1 MAIWTKIKSRIYY
14 ANYEIK
20 NMSKISLIGAGQIGG
35 TLAHLIGLKELVNE
49 VVVFDIASGIAKGKA
64 LDIAQS
70 SSVDG
75 FNVRFE
81 GTDNYEDIKD
91 SDVIII
97 TAGVPRKPGMS
108 RDDLLGINLKIIK
121 QVAEGIKKNSPN
133 AFIICITNPLDVMVM
148 AFQKYSGL
156 PTNKVVGMAG
166 ILDSSR
172 FKLFLSRELKVPVKE
187 INAMVMGGH
196 GDTMVP
202 LPRFT
207 KVSGK
212 PLLDIVKEGKLSEEK
227 LESINQ
233 RTRDGGAEI
242 VKLLEKGS
250 AYYAPAASGVEMAS
264 AYLNDEKKILPC
276 AAYLNGEYGISNIYA
291 GVPVIIGKNG
301 VEKVEEIKLNDKEK
315 KEFINSI
322 DSVKKLWEA
331 ASAIDPNLS
340 K

>member
-1 MAIWTKIKSRIYY
+1 MK
-14 ANYEIK
+14 
-20 NMSKISLIGAGQIGG
+20 KISLIGAGQIGG
-35 TLAHLIGLKELVNE
+35 TLAHLIGLKELVDE
-49 VVVFDIASGIAKGKA
+49 VVLFDVASGVAKGKA

-75 FNVRFE
+75 FNVKFS
-81 GTDNYEDIKD
+81 GTDDYQDIKD

-108 RDDLLGINLKIIK
+108 RDDLLSINLKIIK
-121 QVAEGIKKNSPN
+121 QVAEGIKKHSPN
-133 AFIICITNPLDVMVM
+133 AFVICITNPLDVIVM
-148 AFQKYSGL
+148 AFQKYSNL

-172 FKLFLSRELKVPVKE
+172 FKLFLSLELNVPVKE
-187 INAMVMGGH
+187 IKAMVMGGH

-202 LPRFT
+202 LPRLT

-212 PLLDIVKEGKLSEEK
+212 PLLDLVQEGKITSEK

-242 VKLLEKGS
+242 VKYLEKGS
-250 AYYAPAASGVEMAS
+250 AFYAPAASGVEMAS

-276 AAYLNGEYGISNIYA
+276 AAYLSGEYGIDGLYA
-291 GVPVIIGKNG
+291 GVPVVIGKNG
-301 VEKVEEIKLNDKEK
+301 VEKIENINLDEKEK

-322 DSVKKLWEA
+322 DAVKKLWKA
-331 ASAIDPNLS
+331 ASVIDPNLS

>member
-1 MAIWTKIKSRIYY
+1 
-14 ANYEIK
+14 
-20 NMSKISLIGAGQIGG
+20 MSKKISLIGAGQIGG
-35 TLAHLIGLKELVNE
+35 TLAHLIGLKELADE
-49 VVVFDIASGIAKGKA
+49 VIVFDIERGVAKGKA

-75 FNVRFE
+75 FNVKFI
-81 GTDNYEDIKD
+81 GTDSYEDIKN

-133 AFIICITNPLDVMVM
+133 AFVICITNPLDVMVM

-156 PTNKVVGMAG
+156 PTNKVIGMAG

-172 FKLFLSRELKVPVKE
+172 FKLFLSQELKIPVKDIE
-187 INAMVMGGH
+187 AMVMGGH

-202 LPRFT
+202 LLRFT
-207 KVSGK
+207 KVLGK
-212 PLLDIVKEGKLSEEK
+212 PLLDLVKEGKISEER

-242 VKLLEKGS
+242 VKFLETGS
-250 AYYAPAASGVEMAS
+250 AFYAPAASGVEMAS
-264 AYLNDEKKILPC
+264 AYLRDEKKLLPC
-276 AAYLNGEYGISNIYA
+276 AAYLGGEYGIKGLYA
-291 GVPVIIGKNG
+291 GVPVIIGSKG
-301 VEKVEEIKLNDKEK
+301 VEKIEEINLNEKEK

-322 DSVKKLWEA
+322 NAVKKLWKA
-331 ASAIDPNLS
+331 ASEIDVNLS

>member
-1 MAIWTKIKSRIYY
+1 VK
-14 ANYEIK
+14 
-20 NMSKISLIGAGQIGG
+20 KISLIGAGQIGG
-35 TLAHLIGLKELVNE
+35 TLAHLIGLKEVANE
-49 VVVFDIASGIAKGKA
+49 VVLFDVASGIAKGKA

-75 FNVRFE
+75 FNVKFI

-91 SDVIII
+91 SDVIIV

-121 QVAEGIKKNSPN
+121 QVAKGIKENAPN
-133 AFIICITNPLDVMVM
+133 AFVICITNPLDVMVM

-156 PTNKVVGMAG
+156 PENKVVGMAG

-172 FKLFLSRELKVPVKE
+172 FKLFLSLELNIPVKE
-187 INAMVMGGH
+187 IEAMVMGGH

-212 PLLDIVKEGKLSEEK
+212 PLLDLVKEKKITIEK
-227 LESINQ
+227 LEEINQ

-242 VKLLEKGS
+242 VKYLEKGS
-250 AYYAPAASGVEMAS
+250 AFYAPAASGVEMAES
-264 AYLNDEKKILPC
+264 YIKDLKKELPC
-276 AAYLNGEYGISNIYA
+276 AAHLSGEYGVSNLYA

-301 VEKVEEIKLNDKEK
+301 VEKIIEIDLNEKEK
-315 KEFINSI
+315 SNFEKSI
-322 DSVKKLWEA
+322 KSVKDLFKDA
-331 ASAIDPNLS
+331 KKIDNSL
-340 K
+340 

>member
-1 MAIWTKIKSRIYY
+1 MK
-14 ANYEIK
+14 
-20 NMSKISLIGAGQIGG
+20 KISLIGAGQIGG

-49 VVVFDIASGIAKGKA
+49 VVLFDVASGVAKGKA

-75 FNVRFE
+75 FNVKFS
-81 GTDNYEDIKD
+81 GTDDYQDIKD
-91 SDVIII
+91 SDAIIV

-108 RDDLLGINLKIIK
+108 RDDLLSINLKIIK
-121 QVAEGIKKNSPN
+121 QVAEGIKKHSPN
-133 AFIICITNPLDVMVM
+133 AFVICITNPLDVIVM
-148 AFQKYSGL
+148 AFQKYSNL

-172 FKLFLSRELKVPVKE
+172 FKLFLSLELNVPVKE
-187 INAMVMGGH
+187 IKAMVMGGH

-202 LPRFT
+202 LPRLT

-212 PLLDIVKEGKLSEEK
+212 PLLDLVKEGKITSEK

-242 VKLLEKGS
+242 VKYLEKGS
-250 AYYAPAASGVEMAS
+250 AFYAPAASGVEMAS

-276 AAYLNGEYGISNIYA
+276 AAYLSGEYGIDGLYA
-291 GVPVIIGKNG
+291 GVPVVIGKNG
-301 VEKVEEIKLNDKEK
+301 VEKIENINLDEKEK
-315 KEFINSI
+315 KEFMNSI
-322 DSVKKLWEA
+322 DAVKKLWKA
-331 ASAIDPNLS
+331 AAVIDPNLS

>member
-1 MAIWTKIKSRIYY
+1 MK
-14 ANYEIK
+14 
-20 NMSKISLIGAGQIGG
+20 KISLIGAGQIGG

-49 VVVFDIASGIAKGKA
+49 VVLFDVASGVAKGKA

-75 FNVRFE
+75 FNVKFS

-108 RDDLLGINLKIIK
+108 RDDLLSINLKIIK
-121 QVAEGIKKNSPN
+121 QVAEGIKKHSPN
-133 AFIICITNPLDVMVM
+133 AFVICITNPLDVIVM
-148 AFQKYSGL
+148 AFQKYSNL

-172 FKLFLSRELKVPVKE
+172 FKLFLSLELNVPVKE
-187 INAMVMGGH
+187 IKAMVMGGH

-202 LPRFT
+202 LPRLT

-212 PLLDIVKEGKLSEEK
+212 PLLDLVKEGKITSEK

-242 VKLLEKGS
+242 VKYLEKGS
-250 AYYAPAASGVEMAS
+250 AFYAPAASGVEMAS

-276 AAYLNGEYGISNIYA
+276 AAYLSGEYGIDGLYA
-291 GVPVIIGKNG
+291 GVPVVIGKNG
-301 VEKVEEIKLNDKEK
+301 VEKIENINLDEKEK
-315 KEFINSI
+315 KEFMNSI
-322 DSVKKLWEA
+322 DAVKKLWKA
-331 ASAIDPNLS
+331 ASVIDPNLS

>member
-1 MAIWTKIKSRIYY
+1 MK
-14 ANYEIK
+14 
-20 NMSKISLIGAGQIGG
+20 KISLIGAGQIGG
-35 TLAHLIGLKELVNE
+35 TLAHLIGIKELANE
-49 VVVFDIASGIAKGKA
+49 VILFDVASGVAKGKA

-75 FNVRFE
+75 FNVKFS
-81 GTDNYEDIKD
+81 GTDDYQDIKD

-108 RDDLLGINLKIIK
+108 RDDLLSINLKIIK
-121 QVAEGIKKNSPN
+121 QVAEGIKKHAPN
-133 AFIICITNPLDVMVM
+133 AFVICITNPLDVIVM
-148 AFQKYSGL
+148 AFQKYSNL

-172 FKLFLSRELKVPVKE
+172 FKLFLSLELNVPVKE
-187 INAMVMGGH
+187 IKAMVMGGH

-202 LPRFT
+202 LPRLT

-212 PLLDIVKEGKLSEEK
+212 PLLDLVKEGKITSEK

-242 VKLLEKGS
+242 VKYLEKGS
-250 AYYAPAASGVEMAS
+250 AFYAPAASGVEMAS

-276 AAYLNGEYGISNIYA
+276 AAYLSGEYGIDGLYA
-291 GVPVIIGKNG
+291 GVPVVIGKNG
-301 VEKVEEIKLNDKEK
+301 VEKIENINLDEKEK
-315 KEFINSI
+315 KEFMNSI
-322 DSVKKLWEA
+322 DAVKKLWKA

>member
-1 MAIWTKIKSRIYY
+1 MK
-14 ANYEIK
+14 
-20 NMSKISLIGAGQIGG
+20 KISLIGAGQIGG
-35 TLAHLIGLKELVNE
+35 TLAHLIGLKELASE
-49 VVVFDIASGIAKGKA
+49 VVLFDVASGIAKGKA

-75 FNVRFE
+75 FNVKFS
-81 GTDNYEDIKD
+81 GTDKYEDIKN

-121 QVAEGIKKNSPN
+121 QVAQGVKQHAPN
-133 AFIICITNPLDVMVM
+133 AFVICITNPLDVMVM
-148 AFQKYSGL
+148 AFQKYSNL

-172 FKLFLSRELKVPVKE
+172 FKLFLSLELKVPVIE
-187 INAMVMGGH
+187 IEAMVMGGH

-207 KVSGK
+207 KISGK
-212 PLLDIVKEGKLSEEK
+212 PLLDLVKEGKLSSNRLEE
-227 LESINQ
+227 INQ

-242 VKLLEKGS
+242 VKFLEKGS
-250 AYYAPAASGVEMAS
+250 AFYAPAASGVQMAEV
-264 AYLNDEKKILPC
+264 YLKDEKKLLPC
-276 AAYLNGEYGISNIYA
+276 AAYLNGEYGINNIYA
-291 GVPVIIGKNG
+291 GVPVIIGKSG
-301 VEKVEEIKLNDKEK
+301 VEKIDEIKLDDKEK
-315 KEFINSI
+315 KEFLNSI
-322 DSVKKLWEA
+322 EAVKKLWEA
-331 ASAIDPNLS
+331 ASKIDPDLS

>member
-1 MAIWTKIKSRIYY
+1 MK
-14 ANYEIK
+14 
-20 NMSKISLIGAGQIGG
+20 KISLVGAGQIGG

-49 VVVFDIASGIAKGKA
+49 VVLFDVASGVAKGKA

-75 FNVRFE
+75 FNVRFS

-121 QVAEGIKKNSPN
+121 QVADGIKKHAPN
-133 AFIICITNPLDVMVM
+133 AFVICITNPLDVIVM
-148 AFQKYSGL
+148 AFQKYSNL

-166 ILDSSR
+166 ILDTSR
-172 FKLFLSRELKVPVKE
+172 FKLFLSVELNIPVKE
-187 INAMVMGGH
+187 IEAMVMGGH

-212 PLLDIVKEGKLSEEK
+212 PLLELVKEGKLSNDRLEK
-227 LESINQ
+227 INQ

-242 VKLLEKGS
+242 VKFLETGS
-250 AYYAPAASGVEMAS
+250 AFYAPAASGVEMAS
-264 AYLNDEKKILPC
+264 AYLYDRKKMLPC
-276 AAYLNGEYGISNIYA
+276 ATYLSGEYGIKGIYA

-301 VEKVEEIKLNDKEK
+301 VEKIEEIHLDDNEK
-315 KEFINSI
+315 KEFMKSI

-331 ASAIDPNLS
+331 ASNIDLSLS

>member
-1 MAIWTKIKSRIYY
+1 MK
-14 ANYEIK
+14 
-20 NMSKISLIGAGQIGG
+20 KISLIGAGQIGG

-49 VVVFDIASGIAKGKA
+49 VVLFDVASGVAKGKA

-75 FNVRFE
+75 FNVKFS
-81 GTDNYEDIKD
+81 GTDDYQDIKD

-108 RDDLLGINLKIIK
+108 RDDLLSINLKIIK
-121 QVAEGIKKNSPN
+121 QVAEGIKKHSPN
-133 AFIICITNPLDVMVM
+133 AFVICITNPLDVIVM
-148 AFQKYSGL
+148 AFQKYSNL

-172 FKLFLSRELKVPVKE
+172 FKLFLSLELNVPVKE
-187 INAMVMGGH
+187 IKAMVMGGH

-202 LPRFT
+202 LPRLT

-212 PLLDIVKEGKLSEEK
+212 PLLDLVKEGKITSEK

-242 VKLLEKGS
+242 VKFLEKGS
-250 AYYAPAASGVEMAS
+250 AFYAPAASGVEMAS
-264 AYLNDEKKILPC
+264 AYLNDRKKTLPC
-276 AAYLNGEYGISNIYA
+276 AAYLSGEYGIKGIYA

-301 VEKVEEIKLNDKEK
+301 VEKIEEINLDDNEK
-315 KEFINSI
+315 KEFMNSI
-322 DSVKKLWEA
+322 DSVKKLWKA
-331 ASAIDPNLS
+331 ASSLDPSLS